1 MRYLSFLLILLCGSA
16 RADVTASRIDYHG
29 WAGAYRLTNGTVELV
44 YVPQVGR
51 IMRYGYIGK
60 SNVLWENPGMAGK
73 VVKPSANLKDW
84 ANFGGDKLWPAPQDR
99 WGWPPD
105 PFIDPG
111 TYSVTVSANKHL
123 LIMGQPSVKSGMRF
137 SRDISLTRADTG
149 VIIVN
154 TMTNTDKESV
164 HWGLWEITQVDDPEV
179 AGIPAA
185 GNEGFK
191 LLTQGQTPTN
201 AVTVTNGI
209 ARVRRDPKKS
219 GKIGSTAAGGW
230 VISERNG
237 VRFRVAASP
246 SEKRNPEYP
255 DGGCRQEV
263 YWNQDPD
270 KYVEL
275 ELLGP
280 VVHIA
285 PGESVTQTV
294 RWTLERLQSKGK

>member
-1 MRYLSFLLILLCGSA
+1 MRHLSFLILFLCGSV
-16 RADVTASRIDYHG
+16 RAEVTVKRIDYHG
-29 WAGAYRLTNGTVELV
+29 WAGAYRLSNGTVELV
-44 YVPQVGR
+44 YVPQIGR
-51 IMRYGYIGK
+51 IMRYGYVGK
-60 SNVLWENPGMAGK
+60 ANVLWENPSMAGK

-111 TYSVTVSANKHL
+111 TYSVTLWSGKALVVS
-123 LIMGQPSVKSGMRF
+123 GQPSVKSGIRF
-137 SRDISLTRADTG
+137 IRVISLAKTG
-149 VIIVN
+149 TEVSIVN
-154 TMTNTDKESV
+154 TMTNTGKESV
-164 HWGLWEITQVDDPEV
+164 HWGLWEITQVDDPET
-179 AGIPAA
+179 AGIPAE
-185 GNEGFK
+185 GNGGFK

-209 ARVRRDPKKS
+209 AKVRRDAKKS

-230 VISERNG
+230 AISEKNG

-246 SEKRNPEYP
+246 SDERNPEYT
-255 DGGCRQEV
+255 DGGCRQEI

-280 VVHIA
+280 VVHFG

-294 RWTLERLQSKGK
+294 RWSLERVR